1 VLSLKKHFHL
11 TTHIRYFEYGS
22 LATFG
27 ARFEKKKTLQYLVML
42 QYPPESQG
50 SCRGQAFLVRAFSFS
65 FSFHILFFYF
75 LSRDPFK
82 PGRYLPCPGYSR
94 SGAIRCRLGC
104 TRSIEEKKRG
114 TKKTREEKKGG
125 AEEMF

>member
-65 FSFHILFFYF
+65 FSFHILFFIFSPVIPLNLAGTF
-75 LSRDPFK
+75 LALAIHVLEP
-82 PGRYLPCPGYSR
+82 L
-94 SGAIRCRLGC
+94 GAAL
-104 TRSIEEKKRG
+104 
-114 TKKTREEKKGG
+114 
-125 AEEMF
+125 AVHVL